1 MLASVQKGALT
12 PMTENYIPVIELLKK
27 VPMIDDTGKK
37 SPRNKSAFLGLL
49 RRRFKLNILMV
60 TFPGKFNGRAVA
72 AITNEEA
79 ETVKKALLKPHVV
92 SSDKPTGSEEKN

>member
-1 MLASVQKGALT
+1 
-12 PMTENYIPVIELLKK
+12 MTEIKYIPVIELLEK
-27 VPMIDDTGKK
+27 VPMIDDAGKE
-37 SPRNKSAFLGLL
+37 SPRNKSAFLALL

-79 ETVKKALLKPHVV
+79 EMVKKALTKPHVV
-92 SSDKPTGSEEKN
+92 TDDASKKEAQAQ